1 MILLI
6 LFIFYLFCISPNIT
20 LGPRGSVRHKRMK
33 QFERYYI
40 AHRGLF
46 VKENHFNH
54 SGSETG
60 AETLTCTDSD
70 NVLKSGTQSGSETIM
85 GTGSEKITQ
94 TGSEAS
100 EPPQSPSGSVIQLI
114 PENSMQAFKRA
125 VESGYGIEL
134 DVQLTKDHKLVV
146 FHDKTLKRMCGINKK
161 ISACTFEELQAYG
174 LAGTEEKIPLFKD
187 VLNLVKGRVPLIVEI
202 KEHGKWKNN
211 AHSAAKH
218 LDWYMQKY
226 GSGRD
231 QSDPLFCVES
241 FHPGVVAWFR
251 AHRRDFLRGQLSSD
265 YMREKVNNKASSRF
279 IVSNLLLNWAGR
291 PDFIAYNC
299 LYADQ
304 FTYKLVRRLF
314 KTEHVAWTVRSQE
327 QLDSLRDLYQ
337 VFIFEGF
344 LPKN

>member
-1 MILLI
+1 MILLT
-6 LFIFYLFCISPNIT
+6 LFIFYLFCICPNLT
-20 LGPRGSVRHKRMK
+20 LGPRGSARHKRMK
-33 QFERYYI
+33 QLERYYI

-60 AETLTCTDSD
+60 EETLTGTDSD
-70 NVLKSGTQSGSETIM
+70 NVLKSGT
-85 GTGSEKITQ
+85 
-94 TGSEAS
+94 
-100 EPPQSPSGSVIQLI
+100 QSPSGSVIQLI

-226 GSGRD
+226 GSGRG
-231 QSDPLFCVES
+231 QNDPLFCVES

-251 AHRRDFLRGQLSSD
+251 AHRRDFLRGQLGSD
-265 YMREKVNNKASSRF
+265 YMRQKVNSPFSSRF